1 MQQQEYN
8 QDMDKHPG
16 IRIDRIP
23 VTWTVAGLL
32 FVAGMLFI
40 FLVGLPVL
48 RYFLLIGLVGGCLV
62 GLVRY
67 VLLKRY

>member
-1 MQQQEYN
+1 
-8 QDMDKHPG
+8 MDKHPG